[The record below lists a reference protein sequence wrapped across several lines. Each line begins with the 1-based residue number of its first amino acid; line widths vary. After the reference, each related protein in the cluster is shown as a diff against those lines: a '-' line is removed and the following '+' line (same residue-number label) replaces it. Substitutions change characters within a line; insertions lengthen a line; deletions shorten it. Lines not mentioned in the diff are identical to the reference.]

1 MSDQPYENIVID
13 REGAAARITLSRAEK
28 LNPIDWATIRELSRA
43 IAELEASDCLAVIVT
58 GSGRSFSAG
67 GDLEGYISLYQ
78 SKERFQQFLDDF
90 FDMLDAIERSEKIY
104 IAAINGVCVAGGL
117 ELLLACDIVIAAD
130 TARIGDGHL
139 NFGQLPGAGGSQR
152 LPHAIGLLRAKQ
164 LILTGKLLTAPE
176 AERIGLVGEVV
187 PADELQAAALR
198 YVAEMA
204 EKSPVGIRAAKH
216 LTNLTLTM
224 PMAEGLK
231 YELAY
236 VHRYATEEPD
246 ATEGLIAFKDK
257 RKPVFGR
264 R

>member
-1 MSDQPYENIVID
+1 MPDQPYQNIAVARD
-13 REGAAARITLSRAEK
+13 GPAAFITLSRPEK
-28 LNPIDWATIRELSRA
+28 LNPIDWATIRELTRA
-43 IAELEASDCLAVIVT
+43 IAEIEATDCLAVIVT

-67 GDLEGYISLYQ
+67 GDLDGYIGLYQ
-78 SKERFQQFLDDF
+78 NMDRFRQFLDDF
-90 FDMLDAIERSEKIY
+90 FAMLDAIERSQKIY
-104 IAAINGVCVAGGL
+104 IAAVNGVCVAGGL
-117 ELLLACDIVIAAD
+117 ELLLACDLVVAAD

-152 LPHAIGLLRAKQ
+152 LPRAIGLLRAKH
-164 LILTGKLLTAPE
+164 LILTGKLLSAVE

-187 PADELQAAALR
+187 PAADLPATAMR
-198 YVAEMA
+198 YVTDMA
-204 EKSPVGIRAAKH
+204 EKSPVGIRGVKH

-224 PMAEGLK
+224 GLEQGLE